1 MAYARAAG
9 PLAPRYLDM
18 YAILWL
24 LNAAGVLYFV
34 EISRSSLMRWPID
47 LAPAVLWLVLAV
59 IEATTQTIRFSIP
72 GMGYFGKAEHAATE
86 NVRTYLDTK
95 DIHVLENKPKL
106 YVPYPDPQR
115 LADVLVNARCS

>member
-34 EISRSSLMRWPID
+34 EISKSSLMRWPID
-47 LAPAVLWLVLAV
+47 LAPALLWLVLAV
-59 IEATTQTIRFSIP
+59 IEAMTQTVRFSIP
-72 GMGYFGKAEHAATE
+72 GMGYFGKA
-86 NVRTYLDTK
+86 
-95 DIHVLENKPKL
+95 
-106 YVPYPDPQR
+106 
-115 LADVLVNARCS
+115 